1 MANTVRFLITM
12 TVEEQDEMKLQQA
25 RNNDKSLAGYLRRL
39 AREDSNKQ
47 YSTIKNEDIYNKL
60 VDLGLSISEIKE
72 VLSSKNG

>member
-12 TVEEQDEMKLQQA
+12 TVEEQDEMKLQQV
-25 RNNDKSLAGYLRRL
+25 RNNDKSLAAYLRRL

-60 VDLGLSISEIKE
+60 VDLGLSINEIKE
-72 VLSSKNG
+72 VLSVKNV